1 MGPRGTQGS
10 EEDLLPSEASVDI
23 QELHKSF
30 GKLEVLTGV
39 TLRVEAQEVV
49 CLVGPSGAGKS
60 TLLRCINLL
69 EVPTRG
75 KIYINGQEITHP
87 KANVNKIRSEIGMVF
102 QHFNVFPHMTA
113 LQNCTL
119 ALRKVRGMSKQEAE
133 QIAREM
139 LARVGLSDKLY
150 VKPRKLSGGQQQRV
164 AIARAL
170 SMNPKLMLFDE
181 PTSALDPELIG
192 EVLEVMLDLAK
203 QGMTMIVV
211 THEMGFARRAATRLC
226 MLAEGN
232 ILEGGSPD
240 ELFSNPQHARTKD
253 FLGKIL

>member
-1 MGPRGTQGS
+1 MPA
-10 EEDLLPSEASVDI
+10 EASVDI
-23 QELHKSF
+23 QDLHKSF
-30 GKLEVLTGV
+30 GKLEVLEGV
-39 TLRVEAQEVV
+39 NLRVEPQEVV

-69 EVPTRG
+69 EVPTKG
-75 KIYINGQEITHP
+75 KIFVDGEEITHP
-87 KANVNKIRSEIGMVF
+87 KGNVNRIRSEIGMVF

-113 LQNCTL
+113 LRNCTL
-119 ALRKVRGMSKQEAE
+119 ALRKVRGKSKQEAE
-133 QIAREM
+133 RIAKEV
-139 LARVGLSDKLY
+139 LDKVGLSDKVC

-192 EVLEVMLDLAK
+192 EVLAVMLDLAD

-226 MLAEGN
+226 MLDRGS
-232 ILEGGSPD
+232 ILEEGAPD
-240 ELFSNPQHARTKD
+240 DLFSNPKHERTRD